1 MNSRPTGSG
10 RSPSSSARSSR
21 PPRPGSISRRR
32 RSMGDGTPL
41 GRVRGIGSANHGTGH
56 WLQQRFTALGNLLLV
71 TWLVVSL
78 IRLPLNDPGAV
89 LRSASNP
96 PVPLALLLLVARVFL
111 HLPLALRP
119 DERRVGTEVVHP
131 CRSRCYPGN
140 L

>member
-71 TWLVVSL
+71 TWFVVSL
-78 IRLPLNDPGAV
+78 IRLPLTDHGAV
-89 LRSASNP
+89 LRWASNP
-96 PVPLALLLLVARVFL
+96 TVALALILLVASVFWHLRLGLQVDRKSVVEGKRVSV
-111 HLPLALRP
+111 
-119 DERRVGTEVVHP
+119 RVDIG
-131 CRSRCYPGN
+131 G
-140 L
+140 

>member
-71 TWLVVSL
+71 TWFVVSL
-78 IRLPLNDPGAV
+78 IRLPLTDHGAV
-89 LRSASNP
+89 LRWASNP
-96 PVPLALLLLVARVFL
+96 TVAPALIDRKSAVQGKRGAV
-111 HLPLALRP
+111 
-119 DERRVGTEVVHP
+119 RVGLGG
-131 CRSRCYPGN
+131 RRLN
-140 L
+140 NKKK